1 MEGLI
6 SKHLQS
12 VNTNKR
18 ENINDNGN
26 EFNGDMIKKKK
37 QQSESIH
44 NGTGYEVLE
53 L

>member
-26 EFNGDMIKKKK
+26 EFNGDMFKKKNSSQK
-37 QQSESIH
+37 AF
-44 NGTGYEVLE
+44 TME
-53 L
+53 LAMKS